1 MALTLQGECI
11 NRLLPWAASHQHVQN
26 GLGVNSADTAHVVH
40 PGLGAQ
46 RRYIRGSRAARPRC
60 NPALS
65 PSMPQATPP
74 LCICWHHLTCSPALQ
89 VQPKNAGR
97 TRTLCRERPCF
108 RTASSATRADGCDSN
123 ARSSTLAITKG
134 APVPSTRL
142 IQAET
147 LVHRRGFPL
156 QLARITCHLP
166 SDNNVS
172 EQTPCETV
180 PQAAPLLSDA

>member
-1 MALTLQGECI
+1 MLCTRVWVHNAVTFAVAE
-11 NRLLPWAASHQHVQN
+11 LLVQD
-26 GLGVNSADTAHVVH
+26 A
-40 PGLGAQ
+40 
-46 RRYIRGSRAARPRC
+46 IR
-60 NPALS
+60 LS
-65 PSMPQATPP
+65 PPQCLI